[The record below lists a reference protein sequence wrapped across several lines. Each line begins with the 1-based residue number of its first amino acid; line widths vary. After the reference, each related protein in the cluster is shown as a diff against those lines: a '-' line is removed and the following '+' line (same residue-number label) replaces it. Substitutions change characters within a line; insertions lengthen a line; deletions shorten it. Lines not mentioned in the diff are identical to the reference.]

1 MVKRYADST
10 DLLWQMEGQDTTT
23 ESGFLICR
31 RTGNS
36 GFTVRYDILNS
47 TTLTNWPVISAELGA
62 DAYYLQQF
70 YQS

>member
-10 DLLWQMEGQDTTT
+10 DLLWQMEGQDGTI
-23 ESGFLICR
+23 ESGFFICR

-47 TTLTNWPVISAELGA
+47 TTLINWPVISAELGA

-70 YQS
+70 NQS